1 MVDGMAG
8 EKRVAIAGVTGLVG
22 RGLPGLLAARGFAVT
37 GISRGGKGNIPGIDR
52 WQTPDTLDFSGH
64 HAVINLAG
72 EPVNQRWTAT
82 AKRRFRESRI
92 GYTEEIVEAIGRL
105 PRNARPQVLV
115 NASAVGYYGD
125 RADEFLTESSP
136 PGSGYLADLCR
147 DWEAAAHGAADLGLR
162 TVMIRIGMVL
172 GKEGG
177 AFRQLKGVF
186 KWGIG
191 GRLGHGRQWMPW
203 IHLDDLRQGI
213 VHAVVSDTLE
223 GAVNGT
229 APAPER
235 NADFTKKFASA
246 MHRPAL
252 LPVPAFALKLVFGE
266 FAGALFD
273 SQRAVPSALV
283 ADGFEFRF
291 HRLEDALADLT
302 A

>member
-1 MVDGMAG
+1 M
-8 EKRVAIAGVTGLVG
+8 
-22 RGLPGLLAARGFAVT
+22 
-37 GISRGGKGNIPGIDR
+37 
-52 WQTPDTLDFSGH
+52 
-64 HAVINLAG
+64 
-72 EPVNQRWTAT
+72 
-82 AKRRFRESRI
+82 
-92 GYTEEIVEAIGRL
+92 
-105 PRNARPQVLV
+105 
-115 NASAVGYYGD
+115 
-125 RADEFLTESSP
+125 
-136 PGSGYLADLCR
+136 ADLCR
-147 DWEAAAHGAADLGLR
+147 GWEAAAHGAADLGVR
-162 TVMIRIGMVL
+162 TVMVRIGMVL

-291 HRLEDALADLT
+291 HRLEDALSDLT

>member
-82 AKRRFRESRI
+82 AKRCFRESRI

-105 PRNARPQVLV
+105 PRNTRPQVLV

>member
-72 EPVNQRWTAT
+72 EPVNQRWTAV

-105 PRNARPQVLV
+105 PRNTRPQVLV

-223 GAVNGT
+223 GPVNGT

-266 FAGALFD
+266 FAGVLFD

-291 HRLEDALADLT
+291 HRLEDALSDLT